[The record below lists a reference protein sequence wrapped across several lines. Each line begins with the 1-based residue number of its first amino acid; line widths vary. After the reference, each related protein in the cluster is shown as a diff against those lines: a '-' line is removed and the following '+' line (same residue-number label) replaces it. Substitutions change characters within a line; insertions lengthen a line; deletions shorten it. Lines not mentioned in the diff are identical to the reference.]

1 MVRTESTRNKL
12 AKCKVRF
19 AAWVMPG
26 YRWLGRYM
34 YVYDVRYISICG
46 SLTLFV
52 AVMSAP
58 LSRRKEQV
66 AVWPILAAMC
76 NAVQPSYNNR
86 QR

>member
-1 MVRTESTRNKL
+1 M
-12 AKCKVRF
+12 
-19 AAWVMPG
+19 
-26 YRWLGRYM
+26 M
-34 YVYDVRYISICG
+34 YVYVWNETYVCAVSICG

-76 NAVQPSYNNR
+76 NAVQPSYK
-86 QR
+86 